1 MENEQTNKTNDTG
14 DKSNPDSK
22 KPEETVKQVSI
33 VDEARAIRD
42 EIVKA
47 KEDLKKENDRKEKL
61 QTDELLSSSAGG
73 KVETTPAKVDTN
85 ADYAKKV
92 MANDLE

>member
-22 KPEETVKQVSI
+22 EIVKEVSI

-61 QTDELLSSSAGG
+61 QTDELLSSSAGAR
-73 KVETTPAKVDTN
+73 VETTPAKVDTN